1 MMSLAYM
8 LDNPSD
14 LTIVGEKGS
23 LGQLK
28 VNLIPVD
35 EVLVFIKERPVPW
48 WYSWGS
54 RGSSWGSTHSG
65 G

>member
-48 WYSWGS
+48 
-54 RGSSWGSTHSG
+54 
-65 G
+65 